1 MSLKEMNSVELN
13 RLINLIHVPEID
25 LEFKKLLDKFEDKDI
40 TQHIIDFHQ
49 RKWEL
54 FIELYMNQV
63 EGGAGSRA
71 AGEFFWFEL
80 TCYGPDDWRL
90 TDTYPLYDIAIV
102 PQYEILPPQ
111 VIEKIID
118 TPVKPRE
125 IRSAFN
131 LEAVFWR
138 KVVNVKFCRLSEG
151 FICGTVELCK
161 RLKGHIDRKKTVSIG
176 PRAFEMTFRKFHYL
190 FLRQPALIHSFIL
203 DFLKI
208 KIPGLK
214 IMTGKEQELNLIEPT
229 VNLPGI
235 DVMMKENPK
244 PMLEENTG
252 REPVNLLDLIDT
264 PKARLLGQIL
274 QLQVQKSAGYE
285 YKKQVADYETR
296 LEQIRRDL
304 IAKALE

>member
-1 MSLKEMNSVELN
+1 M
-13 RLINLIHVPEID
+13 IY
-25 LEFKKLLDKFEDKDI
+25 
-40 TQHIIDFHQ
+40 TQVD
-49 RKWEL
+49 
-54 FIELYMNQV
+54 
-63 EGGAGSRA
+63 
-71 AGEFFWFEL
+71 
-80 TCYGPDDWRL
+80 
-90 TDTYPLYDIAIV
+90 
-102 PQYEILPPQ
+102 QYEILPPQ
-111 VIEKIID
+111 VIEQIID
-118 TPVKPRE
+118 TPVKPHE
-125 IRSAFN
+125 IRFAFN

-214 IMTGKEQELNLIEPT
+214 IMTGKEQELNLTEPA

-235 DVMMKENPK
+235 DEMMKENPE

-264 PKARLLGQIL
+264 PKVRLLGQIL
-274 QLQVQKSAGYE
+274 QLQVRKSAGYE

-296 LEQIRRDL
+296 LEQIRWDL
-304 IAKALE
+304 IAKALEQLGRSGQDPGSYPPLYWFEVSPFWKGIWRMTRMRPMPDFVPYIYILIYYRMKWLS